1 MKQLEHIKTR
11 VLGDSE
17 SLRIASRV
25 RVPYSMEELG
35 LQIRGTALLALT
47 NSRLLLVSD
56 GRRASRAT
64 ILGEWPTGQLHISVR
79 KPKVG
84 SKLIQ
89 IATAPGID
97 LRFEWVDGD
106 RPSIWASYRF
116 RQ

>member
-1 MKQLEHIKTR
+1 MKHLEHIRNR

-25 RVPYSMEELG
+25 RVPNSMDELG
-35 LQIRGTALLALT
+35 VQVRGTAVLALT
-47 NSRLLLVSD
+47 DRRLLLVNDS
-56 GRRASRAT
+56 RRARGAV
-64 ILGEWPTGQLHISVR
+64 IFGEWPAGQLHISTK
-79 KPKVG
+79 KPKIG

-89 IATAPGID
+89 IATAPGVD